1 MAKVVVMGSATI
13 DLFAGLHD
21 SFSNCK
27 SGCKILVDDL
37 EYETGGGGT
46 NVSVS
51 LARLSVDVSFLGK
64 LGSDQNAGHIL
75 DELASEK
82 VKVIPTKLSKKSTS
96 FSVIMES
103 SKEDDRIIY
112 TYKGASNDLM
122 PKDFSMRKVS
132 PEWLYVASM
141 VGDSFKTA
149 QLVAKH
155 VRENGGR
162 VLFNPSEYL
171 TKEPAKLKAMLKLTT
186 VLVLNKREA
195 QLLTKSRKEIKALA
209 MEILKMGPESVII
222 TQGKHGVTFFD
233 KLMHLHVHSPA
244 VKVVSTAGAGD
255 AFSSTF
261 LGALMHELP
270 AIDALKLGVLN
281 ATNVIQ
287 HRGAK
292 NGLLKWK
299 DLIALS
305 KKKRLKSRKLE

>member
-13 DLFAGLHD
+13 DLFAELND
-21 SFSNCK
+21 PFSQCK
-27 SGCKILVDDL
+27 SGCKILVDEL
-37 EYETGGGGT
+37 KYETGGGGT

-51 LARLSVDVSFLGK
+51 LARLGIDVSFLGK
-64 LGSDQNAGHIL
+64 LGSDQNSGHIL
-75 DELASEK
+75 EELSKEK
-82 VKVIPTKLSKKSTS
+82 VKVIPTKLSSKSTS

-103 SKEDDRIIY
+103 SKEEDRIIY

-122 PKDFSMRKVS
+122 LKDFSMRKVA
-132 PEWLYVASM
+132 PEWLYIASM
-141 VGDSFKTA
+141 VEDSFKTA
-149 QLVAKH
+149 AAVAKH
-155 VRENGGR
+155 VKSKGGK

-171 TKEPAKLKAMLKLTT
+171 TKDPSKLKGILKDTT

-195 QLLTKSRKEIKALA
+195 QLLTNSRREVKGLA
-209 MEILKMGPESVII
+209 MDLLKMGPESIVI

-233 KLMHLHVHSPA
+233 NLMHLHVHSPH

-261 LGALMHELP
+261 LGALMREKP

-292 NGLLKWK
+292 NGLLKWN

-305 KKKRLKSRKLE
+305 KKKRLKSLKLE